1 MNFELNGQK
10 RTVMIRVKYHDRF
23 EINSYDF
30 IRKDESAA
38 SSHTK
43 RMRAEAGKN
52 EHVSVRN
59 KTDTSW

>member
-52 EHVSVRN
+52 EHVSV
-59 KTDTSW
+59 